1 MEKIQEQRGADQ
13 LIAELDNVYKK
24 IASDLKKVGDIDP
37 DFTILTNETVM
48 ESVIKLTNIVDK
60 IKKIGTS
67 GQQEDDA
74 EQKPTQK
81 VRNLQDWTLSKK
93 KA

>member
-67 GQQEDDA
+67 GQPEDDA

>member
-74 EQKPTQK
+74 EQKPAQK